1 MMVVQSASTL
11 ENPFL
16 CSINPAVFRAFFF
29 DEG

>member
-1 MMVVQSASTL
+1 MMMGQSASTL
-11 ENPFL
+11 ENLFL